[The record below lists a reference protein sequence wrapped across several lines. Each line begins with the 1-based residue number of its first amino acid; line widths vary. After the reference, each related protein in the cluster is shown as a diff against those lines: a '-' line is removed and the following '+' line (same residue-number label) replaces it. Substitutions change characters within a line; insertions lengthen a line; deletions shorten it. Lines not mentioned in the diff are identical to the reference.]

1 MDHFDWHRFLHGD
14 IEQPVT
20 LGRLSR
26 DLVKVLS
33 ATDDRI
39 YLHPSYAPKFLVK
52 HGLTADNMQ
61 QLNICIA
68 SGKVVKQYRPRALS
82 FLLIDQDGG
91 NDMFHAVIKVTTENH
106 ELWVSTFHK
115 IRLDEVKRM
124 LKHGIIERNP
134 K

>member
-1 MDHFDWHRFLHGD
+1 MDHFDWHRFLYGD
-14 IEQPVT
+14 IERPIT
-20 LGRLSR
+20 LGRLSK
-26 DLVKVLS
+26 DLVKILG

-52 HGLTADNMQ
+52 HALTANNMQ
-61 QLNICIA
+61 NLTICIA
-68 SGKVVKQYRPRALS
+68 TGVVVQQYRPRSLS
-82 FLLIDQDGG
+82 FLLKNNNGA
-91 NDMFHAVIKVTTENH
+91 NEMFHAVIKVTSESH

-124 LKHGIIERNP
+124 LKHGIIERTP